1 MLKEK
6 SLRELIQNEKKLNG
20 ILAPNWDLRTYQWGI
35 EDSDDVF
42 LWAADERKKIYDYND
57 DTLAF
62 KICIDKSNLYS
73 DLHSEYSFLLDIAES
88 KISDKKYNIVY
99 ILDQSK
105 RIY

>member
-6 SLRELIQNEKKLNG
+6 SLREFVENEKALKG
-20 ILAPNWDLRTYQWGI
+20 ILAPNWDLRSYQWGV
-35 EDSDDVF
+35 EENDDIF

-57 DTLAF
+57 ETLAF
-62 KICIDKSNLYS
+62 KICINKENLFS
-73 DLHSEYSFLLDIAES
+73 DLHSEYSFLLDQAES
-88 KISDKKYNIVY
+88 KISDKEYNIVY